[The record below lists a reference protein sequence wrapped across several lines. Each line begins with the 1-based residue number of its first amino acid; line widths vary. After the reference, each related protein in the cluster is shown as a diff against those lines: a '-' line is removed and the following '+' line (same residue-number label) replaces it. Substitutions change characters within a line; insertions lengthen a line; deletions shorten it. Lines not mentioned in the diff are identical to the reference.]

1 MCDLKKTHAHKMNMN
16 TKALTYIHTYRKVD
30 REILAVWKIKIP
42 TLVGKGMQDH
52 HAINWN
58 FQI

>member
-30 REILAVWKIKIP
+30 REILAV
-42 TLVGKGMQDH
+42 
-52 HAINWN
+52 
-58 FQI
+58 